1 MLFYIFFLIYE
12 YTILYNSIFMQILTF
27 CDCFRRRLDH
37 EMKNCKCSLISYR
50 AYIIWFRYRN
60 TVLNKKYQW
69 IFKNYE
75 MLFKLKLLA
84 QHVAI
89 MGQT

>member
-1 MLFYIFFLIYE
+1 
-12 YTILYNSIFMQILTF
+12 MQILKF

-69 IFKNYE
+69 IF
-75 MLFKLKLLA
+75 
-84 QHVAI
+84 
-89 MGQT
+89 